1 MGIGQWPLP
10 SAILPSELL
19 QSSDEITYLQ
29 ARSKSLIPAKSNP
42 QREDGMVSGKLTDR
56 GRAKK
61 QQHLMLAQELQE
73 HLDPSSQV

>member
-1 MGIGQWPLP
+1 MASLQCHSP
-10 SAILPSELL
+10 AELL
-19 QSSDEITYLQ
+19 HSSDEITLPQ

-42 QREDGMVSGKLTDR
+42 QREDGIVSGKLIDR

-61 QQHLMLAQELQE
+61 QQRLKPAQELQE

>member
-1 MGIGQWPLP
+1 MATLQCHSPT
-10 SAILPSELL
+10 ELL
-19 QSSDEITYLQ
+19 HSSDEITHPQ

-42 QREDGMVSGKLTDR
+42 QREDGIVSGKLTDR

-61 QQHLMLAQELQE
+61 QQRLKPAQELQE